1 MKSLEASEFR
11 ALCLKLIDEASVSG
25 DTLMLLKSGEPVAR
39 LSRPKG
45 APKLLFGAHKGQI
58 EILGD
63 IVSPIDEDWD
73 SERK

>member
-11 ALCLKLIDEASVSG
+11 ALCLKLIDEASESG
-25 DTLMLLKSGEPVAR
+25 ETLMLLKSGEPVAR

-45 APKLLFGAHKGQI
+45 ASKLPFGAHKGQI

-63 IVSPIDEDWD
+63 IVSPIGENQD
-73 SERK
+73 SKG